1 MVLRSSARKVAR
13 GKGRRKKKV
22 KKTLFEDAA
31 LFAFVVDVDF
41 NRRVLL
47 QDRWRSPIYPSY
59 KGRIARSTRTLDSV
73 AVVTTIGIVTS
84 GAVWA
89 F

>member
-31 LFAFVVDVDF
+31 SSTWTLTVGSCCRIDGA
-41 NRRVLL
+41 LL
-47 QDRWRSPIYPSY
+47 YIP
-59 KGRIARSTRTLDSV
+59 
-73 AVVTTIGIVTS
+73 VTKAES
-84 GAVWA
+84 HAA
-89 F
+89 HEP